1 MAATTPTIAGFAP
14 TINNFA
20 PTIGEEPIMK
30 LQFNINN
37 AGGTLAGWN
46 ETSSSTLPLAGAEIF
61 SAGSLVDDNNDSV
74 AGASF
79 WCVQKASSVIVTN
92 YITAYPYTITA
103 GANTGNSV
111 NDTDWPAP
119 HVTGGAYYVLTG
131 VEQEYEIRG
140 LAAGTYTVKVYAG
153 ARDSTGTRS
162 GNATIT
168 GDGAGPVTG
177 VIKASELTE
186 NTVDRVLVGSVE
198 VADTIN
204 ILVDFISTGGYLAGI
219 TVEQT
224 SAATAPTLTTPYAD
238 LINLNTDVVAGV
250 NLNTNITG
258 ETSLV
263 VTWDPAIPSGL
274 SETAGVVSGT
284 VTVPT
289 GTSICTVTGTNSFG
303 SIESHFQWTTL
314 TTGDPS
320 TGINETINS

>member
-1 MAATTPTIAGFAP
+1 VAATTPTIAGFAP

-219 TVEQT
+219 TVELT
-224 SAATAPTLTTPYAD
+224 SAATAPTLTTPY
-238 LINLNTDVVAGV
+238 
-250 NLNTNITG
+250 
-258 ETSLV
+258 
-263 VTWDPAIPSGL
+263 
-274 SETAGVVSGT
+274 
-284 VTVPT
+284 
-289 GTSICTVTGTNSFG
+289 SIGTNNGPLFVATS
-303 SIESHFQWTTL
+303 SDTIATIEGANFLDGNAGWASL
-314 TTGDPS
+314 LKTGDVLIMQASNGTKMYKLTVDKQARTIALS
-320 TGINETINS
+320 TGLTVV